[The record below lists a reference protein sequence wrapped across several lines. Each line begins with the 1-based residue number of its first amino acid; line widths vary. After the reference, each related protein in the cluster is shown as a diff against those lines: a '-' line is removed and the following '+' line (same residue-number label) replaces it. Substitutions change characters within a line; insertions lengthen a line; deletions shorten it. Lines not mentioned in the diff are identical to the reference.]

1 MTSYMTQTLNAPI
14 ILVDLILTRF
24 LQVKMNYQQLPDN

>member
-24 LQVKMNYQQLPDN
+24 LQVNNELSTAS